1 MKLII
6 KALIGSLIIH
16 LIYFLTVA
24 IVGFV
29 KTISYEPNLSF
40 NQDSASL
47 PSTVTFGYMDTT
59 NPYPFTFIGVAII
72 FFLILHFMY
81 NVKKIA

>member
-1 MKLII
+1 MKPII

-29 KTISYEPNLSF
+29 KTISYEPNLHI
-40 NQDSASL
+40 NQNSASL
-47 PSTVTFGYMDTT
+47 PNTVTFGTMNMS
-59 NPYPFTFIGVAII
+59 NPYPYSFIAVTII
-72 FFLILHFMY
+72 FYFILRFMY
-81 NVKKIA
+81 SVKKIA